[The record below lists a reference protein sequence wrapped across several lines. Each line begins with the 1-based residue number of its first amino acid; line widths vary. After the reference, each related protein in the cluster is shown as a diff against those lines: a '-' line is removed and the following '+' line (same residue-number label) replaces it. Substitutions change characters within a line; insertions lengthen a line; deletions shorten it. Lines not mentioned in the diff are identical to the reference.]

1 MQNMSDTNETIP
13 TTDGIT
19 SEEVVNDF
27 LDNMIAEHNS
37 EPVFLSN
44 DRGFI
49 GRHDDI
55 SYAYTY
61 KIEQTN
67 YGYLDAVF
75 EINKLG
81 CREYLTMNNSVSAM
95 GLIEYE
101 KKAQE
106 NISNALSDID
116 SLIHVLQNYRRELLT
131 AIGHYQEVRKEN
143 IKKGARNV

>member
-1 MQNMSDTNETIP
+1 MSDTNETIP

-27 LDNMIAEHNS
+27 LDNMIAEHNF

-55 SYAYTY
+55 AYAYTY
-61 KIEQTN
+61 KIEQTT

-81 CREYLTMNNSVSAM
+81 CREFISMNNSVSAL
-95 GLIEYE
+95 GLLEYE

-106 NISNALSDID
+106 NISNAMSDID

-131 AIGHYQEVRKEN
+131 AINHYQEVRKEN